1 MKGADNKTK
10 KTIVLTEREMEK
22 YSRQTILL
30 IIGLEGQQRLKKAR
44 VAIIGIGALGTYTAE
59 MLARAGVG
67 TIILIDDDIVE
78 SSNLQRQALFS
89 EFDIGKKKVCQAQ
102 EKLRKINSMINIEVI
117 EKSMDKKTV
126 SMLKGKNVDLIL
138 DCTDNVETRFLLNKF
153 CHDEKVPWIY
163 ASAVQTQGYVMP
175 IFPSGPCLS
184 CFLGDK
190 DGESACAAG
199 IVNTL
204 PAMISSVQ
212 TTLALKILMG
222 KGVEQI
228 LYYVDVWQG
237 EIKKITVKKKKN
249 CSVCGSV

>member
-1 MKGADNKTK
+1 MKPSSNKTK
-10 KTIVLTEREMEK
+10 KTIVLTEREIEK
-22 YSRQTILL
+22 YSRQTILPT
-30 IIGLEGQQRLKKAR
+30 IGLEGQQRLKNAR
-44 VAIIGIGALGTYTAE
+44 VAIIGIGALGTYAAE
-59 MLARAGVG
+59 MLVRAGVG
-67 TIILIDDDIVE
+67 TIVLIDDDIVE

-89 EFDIGKKKVCQAQ
+89 EKDVGRKKVEPAQ
-102 EKLRKINSMINIEVI
+102 EKLTNINSMVSVEAITKGI
-117 EKSMDKKTV
+117 DKTTI
-126 SMLKGKNVDLIL
+126 SMLQEKNVDLIL

-153 CHDEKVPWIY
+153 CHSENISWIY

-199 IVNTL
+199 ILNTL
-204 PAMISSVQ
+204 PAMISSLQ

-222 KGVEQI
+222 KQLEPV
-228 LYYVDVWQG
+228 LYYVDVWKG
-237 EIKKITVKKKKN
+237 EIKKITVKRKKN